1 MVTVVVVINLALA
14 LMLLYVAWRVWQLR
28 LRLARVADKI
38 GAIERKLNAVLPV
51 APDAISTGRLAIH
64 KLRQGN
70 QPLDL
75 ELLRVQQV
83 LTLLGI
89 GQQIW
94 QRSRLVRRS
103 KFIKKA
109 LVKYR

>member
-14 LMLLYVAWRVWQLR
+14 LMLLYVAWQVWQLR

-38 GAIERKLNAVLPV
+38 AAIERKLNAVLPV
-51 APDAISTGRLAIH
+51 VPDAISTGRLAID
-64 KLRQGN
+64 KLRGN

-103 KFIKKA
+103 KFLKKA